1 MSHIFISVHTFPQ
14 KNVIIIKSFGNNY
27 TLSDFFVLL
36 FMKVL
41 SNARERRK
49 IMKLQS
55 KRSVKTPMDDEEIVE
70 LYWNRNERAIEE
82 TDFKYKKYL
91 FSIAYNIVHD
101 RLDSEECLNDTYLG
115 VWKAIPPTKPN
126 VLIAFL
132 TTITRRIAIKRYHSN
147 LKQREIPSEMTLSL
161 SELEAF
167 ITGDDDVDPEFDAE
181 RLGRAISVFVR
192 SLSERRQFIFMSRY
206 YVSDSI
212 DTIASNLRLSRSMVN
227 KELATIR
234 SALKEKLES
243 EGYSI

>member
-1 MSHIFISVHTFPQ
+1 
-14 KNVIIIKSFGNNY
+14 
-27 TLSDFFVLL
+27 
-36 FMKVL
+36 
-41 SNARERRK
+41 
-49 IMKLQS
+49 MKLQS

-101 RLDSEECLNDTYLG
+101 KLDSEECLNDTYFG
-115 VWKAIPPTKPN
+115 AWKAIPPTKPN

-147 LKQREIPSEMTLSL
+147 LKQRKIPSEMTLSL

-167 ITGDDDVDPEFDAE
+167 ITGDDDVNPEFDAE
-181 RLGRAISVFVR
+181 RLGRIISDFVR

-206 YVSDSI
+206 YVSDPI
-212 DTIASNLRLSRSMVN
+212 DTIASDLRLSRSMVN
-227 KELATIR
+227 KELAAIR
-234 SALKEKLES
+234 SALKEKLKS